1 MVKSRPAIRPAD
13 LLRRFAGMAER
24 SRSEDGDRQG
34 DGWGICL
41 RNENGGWCGY
51 WSLRPVWEEEGM
63 FATFPAARRFVI
75 HARSA
80 SFPGHRGK
88 LEFNQP
94 YVADGRAFVFNGLL
108 KGVSAGRPLRGEIG
122 AQKIWSLFGTLNP
135 AGSSRDRMEALM
147 QKLETSAR
155 EISALNLGL
164 ASAEGLFAYCRAT
177 ASGAYYRLQA
187 AETPDLRMV
196 CSEQLSGFD
205 FRPLQTDAIVRL

>member
-1 MVKSRPAIRPAD
+1 MVESRPAIRPAD
-13 LLRRFAGMAER
+13 LLMRFAGMAER

-41 RNENGGWCGY
+41 RNETGGWRGY
-51 WSLRPVWEEEGM
+51 WSLRPVWEEADT
-63 FATFPAARRFVI
+63 FVSFPAARRFMI

-80 SFPGHRGK
+80 SFSGQRGK

-94 YVADGRAFVFNGLL
+94 YVADGRVFVFNGLL
-108 KGVSAGRPLRGEIG
+108 KGVSAGRPLPGEIG

-135 AGSSRDRMEALM
+135 AGSSRGRLEALLR
-147 QKLETSAR
+147 KLETSSR

-164 ASAEGLFAYCRAT
+164 ASAEGLFAYCRST
-177 ASGAYYRLQA
+177 ASDAYYRLQS

-196 CSEQLSGFD
+196 CSEPFSGFN
-205 FRPLQTDAIVRL
+205 FRPLPTGIVVRI